1 MPIVFNARLRMF
13 LAAFTSAFASCP
25 HLRQWNTAWL
35 SRFSLSQYPQAL
47 QMRQRRFGMGYV
59 LSNQSPACSA
69 MASGSYPSPHALASL
84 RADSTSMPRA

>member
-25 HLRQWNTAWL
+25 HLWQWNTAWL

-47 QMRQRRFGMGYV
+47 QMRDV
-59 LSNQSPACSA
+59 S
-69 MASGSYPSPHALASL
+69 
-84 RADSTSMPRA
+84 